1 MASIRF
7 GTDGWRAIIARDFT
21 YANLRIVAQGIASYI
36 NSGSGLGK
44 SVVIGFDNRF
54 MSSEFA
60 QECASILVG
69 NGIKVHL
76 LKNSAPTPLVAFA
89 VRHLQCDGGIVI
101 TASHN
106 PAYYNGVKFIPA
118 YAGPATPEETQA
130 IESEIQRVAEGPK
143 SMK

>member
-44 SVVIGFDNRF
+44 SVVIGFDNRYVV
-54 MSSEFA
+54 EFA
-60 QECASILVG
+60 QECASILAG

-76 LKNSAPTPLVAFA
+76 LKNSAPTPWWLLPCVTCNAMEA
-89 VRHLQCDGGIVI
+89 
-101 TASHN
+101 
-106 PAYYNGVKFIPA
+106 
-118 YAGPATPEETQA
+118 
-130 IESEIQRVAEGPK
+130 
-143 SMK
+143 